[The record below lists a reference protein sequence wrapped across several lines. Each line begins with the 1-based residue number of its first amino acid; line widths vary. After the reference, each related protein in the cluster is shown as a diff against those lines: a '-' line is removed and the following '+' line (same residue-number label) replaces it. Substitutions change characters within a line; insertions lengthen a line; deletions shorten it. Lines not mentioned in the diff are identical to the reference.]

1 MTTIT
6 EMPEPLVDP
15 LVRYQKAWIADTSEV
30 AIIEKSRRTGVSWS
44 EACISTLEAS
54 SGSGMDVWY
63 IGYNKDMAYE
73 FILYCAWWAKLYDL
87 AAGEIEE
94 TEEVFKDGDEDKSV
108 LAFII
113 RFNSGF
119 RVTALS
125 SRPANL
131 RGKQGRVIIDEAA
144 FHDQLAELLKAA
156 MALLMWGGR
165 VRIISTHNGVDNP
178 FNELITEVRSGKR
191 PYSLHRVTLDEALVD
206 GIYKRI
212 CIKLGKNW
220 SPEAEAVWR
229 QNLLDFYGDAADEE
243 LCCIPSKSGGT
254 YLPIGLI
261 EARMNP
267 DTPVIRIARIDD
279 FALLPES
286 EREAD
291 IAEWCEAELLPHL
304 KAISENVQTV
314 FGEDFART
322 GDLTVVTPLVREQ
335 DLRLRPPFMLEMRN
349 MPFHQQAQ
357 ILFFIVDRLPG
368 FLGGVMDARGNGQYL
383 AEVAAQRYGAGRII
397 QLMLS
402 EGWYMENMP
411 PFKAALEDGSIYGIP
426 ADKDILADMRAF
438 KVVRGVARIPEKRTT
453 DAEGNKRHGDAG
465 VSLAL
470 AHFAARSGFEAEC
483 FDYRSVKTVTKQTDG
498 RWEDRLEESDD
509 WRKVRATAG
518 FMRGAV

>member
-1 MTTIT
+1 MTIT
-6 EMPEPLVDP
+6 EITDPLADP
-15 LVRYQKAWIADTSEV
+15 LVQYQKAWAEDQSEV
-30 AIIEKSRRTGVSWS
+30 AIIEKSRRTGISWT
-44 EACISTLEAS
+44 EAGITTLEAS
-54 SGSGMDVWY
+54 AKSGMNAWY

-73 FILYCAWWAKLYDL
+73 FILYCAWWAKLYNL

-94 TEEVFKDGDEDKSV
+94 TEEVFKDGDESKSILSFV
-108 LAFII
+108 I
-113 RFNSGF
+113 RFDSGW
-119 RVTALS
+119 RITALS

-144 FHDQLAELLKAA
+144 FHEQLGELLKAA
-156 MALLMWGGR
+156 MALLMWGGK
-165 VRIISTHNGVDNP
+165 VRIISTHNGVDNE
-178 FNELITEVRSGKR
+178 FNEVITEVRSGKK
-191 PYSLHRVTLDEALVD
+191 PYSLHRVTLDEALED

-212 CIKLGKNW
+212 CIKLGKEW
-220 SPEAEAVWR
+220 SPEAETRWR
-229 QNLLDFYGDAADEE
+229 QNLIDFYGDASEEE
-243 LCCIPSKSGGT
+243 LFCVPSKSGGT

-267 DTPVIRIARIDD
+267 DTPVVRIERTDA

-291 IAEWCEAELLPHL
+291 IAEWCEEMLLPL
-304 KAISENVQTV
+304 LSAIPETVQTV
-314 FGEDFART
+314 FGEDFARN
-322 GDLTVVTPLVREQ
+322 GDLTVVTPLMREQ

-349 MPFHQQAQ
+349 IPFHQQAQ

-402 EGWYMENMP
+402 EGWYLENMP

-470 AHFAARSGFEAEC
+470 AHSAARSGFEAEC
-483 FDYRSVKTVTKQTDG
+483 FDYRSVKSVISRTDS
-498 RWEDRLEESDD
+498 RWEEEPED
-509 WRKVRATAG
+509 WREVKATAG